1 MVDLFGEYRHKVDAK
16 GRLALPA
23 KFRKVLSEDLIV
35 IIEPLK
41 HECLYVFESEDY
53 GGWVKSFFN
62 SDEAFNNRSV
72 EEVDLRRRLRAAACD
87 VQLDSAGRINVPAN
101 QRERVGI
108 DKDVVILGNEGYFE
122 IWDAKRWEDHNAAYY
137 EVGLSE

>member
-35 IIEPLK
+35 IIDPLK

-53 GGWVKSFFN
+53 GSWVKSFFN
-62 SDEAFNNRSV
+62 SEEPFNNRSTDEV
-72 EEVDLRRRLRAAACD
+72 ELRRRLRSAASD
-87 VQLDSAGRINVPAN
+87 VALDTAGRINVPAN
-101 QRERVGI
+101 QREKVGI

-122 IWDAKRWEDHNAAYY
+122 IWDAKRWDDHCEAYY
-137 EVGLSE
+137 RNGLAQ